1 MNSLIEKSIRKI
13 SETNYLYSRFL
24 LDKIDWNHRLISIM
38 GSRGVGKTTLLLQHL
53 KNLNK
58 QNHEILFISLDDIY
72 FSNNLLVELAA
83 DFVKNGGILLA
94 LDEVH
99 KYPNW
104 SKEIKNIYDDYK
116 DLQIIFTGSSIL
128 EIQKGDADLSRRSVD
143 YVLPTLSFR
152 EFLLFEDGFEFPVYS
167 IIDILDNHAEIAK
180 EINQKIKP
188 IFYYQKY
195 IKTGAYPFYLE
206 AKNDYSN
213 QLLKT
218 INLLLETDLISVLNI
233 DYSHILKL
241 KKLLLL
247 IAESVPFKPNIS
259 ELSSKVAI
267 TRDSVMKYFDYLQK
281 ANLIYMLGAANKG
294 FRRFE
299 KPEKIYLN
307 NTNQLF
313 AISNTEP
320 NSGTIRETFFLQ
332 HLNYSNTVNYS
343 PNGDFL
349 VNNKFIFEI
358 GGKNKSYNQIK
369 DLPDSFIAADD
380 LEYGY
385 GNKIP
390 LWLFGFLY

>member
-1 MNSLIEKSIRKI
+1 
-13 SETNYLYSRFL
+13 
-24 LDKIDWNHRLISIM
+24 
-38 GSRGVGKTTLLLQHL
+38 
-53 KNLNK
+53 
-58 QNHEILFISLDDIY
+58 
-72 FSNNLLVELAA
+72 LAA
-83 DFVKNGGILLA
+83 YFVKNGGTLLA

-104 SKEIKNIYDDYK
+104 SKEIKNIYDDNK
-116 DLQIIFTGSSIL
+116 ELQIILTGSSIL
-128 EIQKGDADLSRRSVD
+128 EIKKGDADLSRRSVD

-152 EFLLFEDGFEFPVYS
+152 EFLMFENGIEFPVYS
-167 IIDILDNHAEIAK
+167 INDILDNHSEIVK
-180 EINQKIKP
+180 GINQKIKP

-206 AKNDYSN
+206 AKSDYTN

-218 INLLLETDLISVLNI
+218 INLLLESDLISVLNI

-259 ELSSKVAI
+259 ELSSKVGI
-267 TRDSVMKYFDYLQK
+267 TRDSVMKYFVYLQK
-281 ANLIYMLGAANKG
+281 AKLIYMLCAANKG

-313 AISNTEP
+313 AISNTQP

-332 HLNYSNTVNYS
+332 HLNYANTINYS
-343 PNGDFL
+343 ANGDFL
-349 VNNKFIFEI
+349 VNNKLIFEI
-358 GGKNKSYNQIK
+358 GGKNKTYNQIK
-369 DLPDSFIAADD
+369 DLKDSFIAADD

-385 GNKIP
+385 GKKIP